1 MRSRVRQKAAR
12 TARVQLYRRLV
23 CDAAERVFATRGF
36 DGARVEEIA
45 HAAGVSIGTIYR
57 VFPGKKRA
65 IYLAVQEQRGTEILG
80 ATRGVGTAAWQR
92 RGDLI
97 DAVLASVASLVEYF
111 VEHPDYLQL
120 VLREERTSWGV
131 GPKRST
137 REQTAMWREGIDGA
151 VMAMRKGIEDGI
163 LVDDDPE
170 AMARAWLAIQQAH
183 LGHWLEQG
191 RRDSAAEVTERLQR
205 QFLRAFCRPEV
216 VATRMAEIGASR
228 PKAAIGSSADRT
240 VRE

>member
-1 MRSRVRQKAAR
+1 MRSRARQKAVR

-23 CDAAERVFATRGF
+23 CEAAERVFAVRGF

-65 IYLAVQEQRGTEILG
+65 IYLAIQEHRGTEILG

-111 VEHPDYLQL
+111 VAHPDYLQV
-120 VLREERTSWGV
+120 VLREERTSWGI

-137 REQTAMWREGIDGA
+137 REQTAMWREGVDGA
-151 VMAMRKGIEDGI
+151 VMAMRQGIADGI
-163 LVDDDPE
+163 LVDDDPD
-170 AMARAWLAIQQAH
+170 AMARAWLAVQQAH
-183 LGHWLEQG
+183 LGYWLEQG
-191 RRDSAAEVTERLQR
+191 QRDSAAAVTERLQR
-205 QFLRAFCRPEV
+205 LFLRAFCRPEV
-216 VATRMAEIGASR
+216 LATRMAEIEASR
-228 PKAAIGSSADRT
+228 RTAVVPSTDPT